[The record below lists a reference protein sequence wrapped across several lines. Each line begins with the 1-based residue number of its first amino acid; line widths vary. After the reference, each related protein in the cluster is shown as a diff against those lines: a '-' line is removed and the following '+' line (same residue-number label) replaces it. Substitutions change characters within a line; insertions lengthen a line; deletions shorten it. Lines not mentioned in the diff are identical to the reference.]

1 MTLSTEVKRKGQEM
15 ANQMFGGNFSA
26 YVSYL
31 ILENLKSDFVK
42 ENFSETLNNARQ
54 MQRTLGME
62 SSKKEKSVG

>member
-1 MTLSTEVKRKGQEM
+1 
-15 ANQMFGGNFSA
+15 MFGGNFSA
-26 YVSYL
+26 YVAYL

-54 MQRTLGME
+54 MQRTLEME